1 MVFLFLLAILGA
13 WTIISLS
20 NKEIISPSSR
30 KWFWCLLVLVLWV
43 IHNSGYESESSES
56 SSYSE
61 RDLGT
66 ISSKEDHT
74 FDIPLVFQGEK
85 KFSDI
90 RFQYYFTKKNGVEV
104 MDANAHINGL
114 SSCASALLLMEWSL
128 SVSRPTVTVSV
139 PEKEEGFLIYP
150 VFIKYYATFK
160 NKTFFWDETR
170 IRNET
175 ITLRIKRPIF
185 KISQEKK

>member
-1 MVFLFLLAILGA
+1 MALTFILAIIGA
-13 WTIISLS
+13 WIIIRLS
-20 NKEIISPSSR
+20 NKGIIPLSRR
-30 KWFWCLLVLVLWV
+30 KWFWCLLVLSLLLVC
-43 IHNSGYESESSES
+43 NRGFESSES

-61 RDLGT
+61 QDLGT

-139 PEKEEGFLIYP
+139 PEKEGGFLIYP

-175 ITLRIKRPIF
+175 ITLRIKRPIL